1 MKDVG
6 NQIQIMMSEL
16 YDRLD
21 RLSDESLES
30 LRTTLEPLYSD
41 VRMLGAIEEAQ
52 KTFHPGDSLT
62 RDEAIDY
69 LLYM

>member
-6 NQIQIMMSEL
+6 NQVQIMMSEL

-21 RLSDESLES
+21 RLSDETLES
-30 LRTTLEPLYSD
+30 LFATLEPLYDD
-41 VRMLGAIEEAQ
+41 VHMLGAIEEAQ
-52 KTFHPGDSLT
+52 NNFHPGDTLT

>member
-1 MKDVG
+1 MKDIG

-21 RLSDESLES
+21 RLSDETLES
-30 LRTTLEPLYSD
+30 LWTTLEPLYND
-41 VRMLGAIEEAQ
+41 VRMLRAIEEAQ
-52 KTFHPGDSLT
+52 KAFHPGDTLT